1 MNESQNWGKPPLYE
15 IKTYC
20 VTAGIEPTQIHVHIY
35 LFLIAQNDTNFCL
48 YLGTIL
54 GKYYDILALAGWN
67 ILASQKIQF
76 IVLMTQNLA

>member
-1 MNESQNWGKPPLYE
+1 MKA
-15 IKTYC
+15 KTGDNLPC
-20 VTAGIEPTQIHVHIY
+20 MKSKHIGVTAGIEPTQIHVHIF

-48 YLGTIL
+48 YLGTIS
-54 GKYYDILALAGWN
+54 GKYYDSLALAGWN